1 MTIQLQSITN
11 VVEHVKAFHTNETY
25 ESKDVV
31 AKVLY
36 NVTTWMKT
44 LYIPEPYILQC
55 DNNSKKKGG
64 DGQRGGRKGEK
75 NRDEEKKEHKEDKK
89 IGDKDLSSINQAGLK
104 PSEWLSRD
112 YKPKIKDKKYG
123 RLCWRQNLS

>member
-1 MTIQLQSITN
+1 
-11 VVEHVKAFHTNETY
+11 
-25 ESKDVV
+25 
-31 AKVLY
+31 
-36 NVTTWMKT
+36 MKT
-44 LYIPEPYILQC
+44 LCIPEPYILQC

-75 NRDEEKKEHKEDKK
+75 NRDEERKEHKEDKK

-123 RLCWRQNLS
+123 QLCWRQNLSIIMATASSWWTARAKPTTSGQRISLFTERSEQS